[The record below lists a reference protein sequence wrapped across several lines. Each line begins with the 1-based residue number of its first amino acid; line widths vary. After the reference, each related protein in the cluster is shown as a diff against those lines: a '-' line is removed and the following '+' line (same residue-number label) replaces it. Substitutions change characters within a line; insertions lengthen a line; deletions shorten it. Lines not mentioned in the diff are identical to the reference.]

1 MSLVIFDI
9 ETNGLL
15 DTVDTFHTGAFCYEG
30 SETSTSCN
38 EEQLVSILKKA
49 GAVTGHNIIMYDM
62 PALRKLGLLK
72 PYYIDGYELHS
83 EDLNVNIVDTLIFS
97 RLLYPEIELHGL
109 AAWGEKLHISKPVI
123 EDWKG
128 LTLEEYEHRCKEDVK
143 INSKLWDI
151 IKRSAVNVERAYEI
165 ECHFADIIAKQ
176 VENGFTFDSKLA
188 MLVCDAIEKRM
199 DELDKAVLHLMPN
212 AALNKGEL
220 KDVKIP
226 WIRYTKTG
234 ALVASVQKWLDKH
247 ECEYNEYTGLIEH
260 DDGNITDPRV
270 EEYLTV
276 TKKLRLSNKDGMKEY
291 LFSLGWEPEYW
302 NLKKDASGKTVKED
316 GEVVKMSPKVR
327 QGEAIC
333 LSLVGMR
340 NSSEQ
345 LNLIVQSYI
354 AYSVYKHRKSCLE
367 GMLKQPRIKVDGKLG
382 ADMNTLGASTGRVTH
397 KVVAN
402 IPKSFNEFDD
412 KKISV
417 HGVSGLKH
425 IMRACFKASEGY
437 VLVGI
442 DASALEARVEAHY
455 VWEYPGG
462 EMYSVELLGEKPKDI
477 HTLNSKRLGI
487 SRDLAKGVKYALGYG
502 ASVAKIMS
510 LLRCDRERAEEVYNN
525 YWESAACVKML
536 LADLE
541 QGWLNSQSRRIIT
554 IDGRPLYVDSRH
566 KLLNYL
572 FQSTGT
578 IIMKVAAC
586 IMDRRLRAE
595 GLYANSAVRKVCDY
609 HDEFQFEVLA
619 SVSGLAERV
628 GKMGIECIRQAGEQ
642 LELNVPLDGEY
653 KIGANWG
660 ETH

>member
-1 MSLVIFDI
+1 ML
-9 ETNGLL
+9 
-15 DTVDTFHTGAFCYEG
+15 
-30 SETSTSCN
+30 
-38 EEQLVSILKKA
+38 EQ
-49 GAVTGHNIIMYDM
+49 
-62 PALRKLGLLK
+62 
-72 PYYIDGYELHS
+72 
-83 EDLNVNIVDTLIFS
+83 
-97 RLLYPEIELHGL
+97 
-109 AAWGEKLHISKPVI
+109 
-123 EDWKG
+123 
-128 LTLEEYEHRCKEDVK
+128 
-143 INSKLWDI
+143 
-151 IKRSAVNVERAYEI
+151 
-165 ECHFADIIAKQ
+165 
-176 VENGFTFDSKLA
+176 
-188 MLVCDAIEKRM
+188 
-199 DELDKAVLHLMPN
+199 
-212 AALNKGEL
+212 
-220 KDVKIP
+220 
-226 WIRYTKTG
+226 
-234 ALVASVQKWLDKH
+234 
-247 ECEYNEYTGLIEH
+247 
-260 DDGNITDPRV
+260 PRV
-270 EEYLTV
+270 
-276 TKKLRLSNKDGMKEY
+276 
-291 LFSLGWEPEYW
+291 
-302 NLKKDASGKTVKED
+302 
-316 GEVVKMSPKVR
+316 
-327 QGEAIC
+327 
-333 LSLVGMR
+333 
-340 NSSEQ
+340 
-345 LNLIVQSYI
+345 
-354 AYSVYKHRKSCLE
+354 
-367 GMLKQPRIKVDGKLG
+367 KVDGKLG

-402 IPKSFNEFDD
+402 IPKSFNEFDE

-417 HGVSGLKH
+417 TGVSGLKH

-455 VWEYPGG
+455 VWDYPGG

-502 ASVAKIMS
+502 ASVTKIMS

-541 QGWLNSQSRRIIT
+541 QGWLNSQRRRIIT

-586 IMDRRLRAE
+586 IMYRRLRAE
-595 GLYANSAVRKVCDY
+595 GLYVNNMVRKVCDY

-619 SVSGLAERV
+619 SMPGLAKRV
-628 GKMGIECIRQAGEQ
+628 GQMGIDCIKQAGEQ